1 MKNAWKATSAIG
13 GKQIHSFGPKKRG
26 STGADSSISGD
37 GINTTLQQLWCLHDS
52 VRCVVETEMR
62 SFLEA
67 HLIILIF
74 LDSLTSHLLLQ
85 GFKKCS
91 CYFEC
96 SILVVSL
103 SVPEHNC
110 LRHGSQRNSTINEWR
125 TYISPFPPNQS
136 LQLILDLDDPNKI
149 NTSIFSAVSS
159 CVLWRLRLPLVLL
172 FCNYLFPCRPQ
183 KTSFPRKPSLKII
196 ARSYSWLIPIIVVW
210 TILHNICILPTHSI
224 AHYVLQ

>member
-1 MKNAWKATSAIG
+1 MISRDANNKITVKTWNHISHPLVSPSCKQLDFRMKNAWKATSAIG

-62 SFLEA
+62 SSLEA
-67 HLIILIF
+67 HLMILIF
-74 LDSLTSHLLLQ
+74 LDSLTSVVPRLKKMQMLLRMFYL
-85 GFKKCS
+85 S
-91 CYFEC
+91 CE
-96 SILVVSL
+96 LVCTWTQMFAPRITTKL
-103 SVPEHNC
+103 DD
-110 LRHGSQRNSTINEWR
+110 RWR

-172 FCNYLFPCRPQ
+172 ICNSATTYSPAVPKKHRCLVNRP
-183 KTSFPRKPSLKII
+183 
-196 ARSYSWLIPIIVVW
+196 
-210 TILHNICILPTHSI
+210 
-224 AHYVLQ
+224 